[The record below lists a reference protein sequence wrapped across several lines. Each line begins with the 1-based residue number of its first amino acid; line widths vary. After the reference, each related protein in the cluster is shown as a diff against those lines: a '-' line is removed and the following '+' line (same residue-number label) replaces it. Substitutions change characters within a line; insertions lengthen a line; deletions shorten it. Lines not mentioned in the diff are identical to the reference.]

1 MIADM
6 PRSHPVRHAT
16 PAISLLL
23 LAATLL
29 TPGSA
34 LAIDL
39 ASAHTTRL
47 DNGLTLMVLEDHNF
61 PVVSV
66 QMLYMAGARNEE
78 AGRTGLAH
86 FLEHMAF
93 RATENFPD
101 TQVVSAI
108 YAVGGEWHGYT
119 WLDQTTYFETAPAED
134 LDLLLRIEADRMHRL
149 VIPEADVEAERGAV
163 LSELHGY
170 ENDPASVLHDL
181 VLAASFLQHPYR
193 NNTIGWESD
202 VEKIDHHDLV
212 EFYLRHYQPG
222 NAVLAV
228 VGDVSPRDVEKRV
241 RELYGGFPGSAPTP
255 PPRTVEPP
263 QRGERRVTLE
273 GAGERSFF
281 ELAYRAPSTRDP
293 DWPAFLLLQDLLG
306 GGDGVNFA
314 QNEWGSPVRRGAL
327 LDGVTDD
334 LATWFPPQAQ
344 PYVFTITGTIG
355 AEGSPQ
361 DIEQALDERFRV
373 VRQSLVSTQDLK
385 TARERVLMELVFDVE
400 TTEDAA
406 HQLAYFEGLGAL
418 DVLLGLSSSLADVG
432 PDDIRRVARTYLQPW
447 QRTVGWY
454 LAGSPPPDAPIGAE
468 SAAQTTAATGRSGGK
483 PGGSSKRVGEPVLLH
498 LENGIPLIVQPVSL
512 APSIFLRILLP
523 GNSFAVPGDA
533 SIDGPIW
540 RHSSLDFRSHRRDL
554 RRILGEAR
562 AALEGVA
569 APAAGASPDR
579 LEDDP
584 QARLQASFR
593 ELLGVGPVTGDI
605 APLVILLVGD
615 LDPETAYSAVD
626 ELFGDLVGATPLEP
640 VELKSVRSDLSVAM
654 DAAKPQ
660 AGLGYVVT
668 AAPPSHPDNLEWE
681 ALLYILTHG
690 YEGRLGKEA
699 VSRQGLIYY
708 IDSDFHS
715 DGHAAWIALEIG
727 VDPPKLAPMRELLQ
741 RELEGLKKNPPTPA
755 EVEEAKQH
763 LIGRRISAA
772 QSPEEISSALLR
784 EWIGFGRLRTFEE
797 YAKQVSEVS
806 REDVLRIVPDF
817 TSGSIV
823 SVTVREETAHGG
835 TTYAP
840 TPPPDHR

>member
-1 MIADM
+1 MIADELR
-6 PRSHPVRHAT
+6 PHPVRQAI
-16 PAISLLL
+16 PAVSLMLL
-23 LAATLL
+23 TATLL

-34 LAIDL
+34 LGIDL
-39 ASAHTTRL
+39 ASAHTTRF
-47 DNGLTLMVLEDHNF
+47 DNGMTLMVLEDHTF

-66 QMLYMAGARNEE
+66 QVLYMVGARNEE

-93 RATENFPD
+93 RDTMNFPD
-101 TQVVSAI
+101 TEVVSAI
-108 YAVGGEWHGYT
+108 YAIGGEWHGYT
-119 WLDQTTYFETAPAED
+119 WLDQTTYFETAPAEH

-163 LSELHGY
+163 LTELHGY
-170 ENDPASVLHDL
+170 ENDQASVLHDL

-212 EFYLRHYQPG
+212 EFYRRHYRPG

-228 VGDVSPRDVEKRV
+228 VGDVAPGDVENRA
-241 RELYGGFPGSAPTP
+241 RELFGGFPGSAPTP

-281 ELAYRAPSTRDP
+281 ELAYRAPSIRDP

-306 GGDGVNFA
+306 GGEGVNFS
-314 QNEWGSPVRRGAL
+314 QNEWGSPVRRGAI

-344 PYVFTITGTIG
+344 PYVFTVTGTIG
-355 AEGSPQ
+355 SESSPH
-361 DIEQALDERFRV
+361 DIEKALDQRLGS
-373 VRQSLVSTQDLK
+373 VRRSLVTSRELEM
-385 TARERVLMELVFDVE
+385 ARERVLMELVFDVE

-406 HQLAYFEGLGAL
+406 HQLAYFEGMGAFG
-418 DVLLGLSSSLADVG
+418 VLLSLPSSLADVG
-432 PDDIRRVARTYLQPW
+432 PDDSRRVARTYLQPW
-447 QRTVGWY
+447 QRTIGWY
-454 LAGSPPPDAPIGAE
+454 LAGSPPPEPPIGADG
-468 SAAQTTAATGRSGGK
+468 AASKTAATDRSGK
-483 PGGSSKRVGEPVLLH
+483 PKDSPNRAEEPVVLH
-498 LENGIPLIVQPVSL
+498 LENGIPLILQRVGL
-512 APSIFLRILLP
+512 APTIFLRVLLP
-523 GNSFAVPGDA
+523 GNSLPVFSDA
-533 SIDGPIW
+533 SVDAPIW
-540 RHSSLDFRSHRRDL
+540 RHTSLDFRSHGRDL
-554 RRILGEAR
+554 GQTLGEAR
-562 AALEGVA
+562 AALDAVA
-569 APAAGASPDR
+569 APSAWESPDDPA
-579 LEDDP
+579 EDP
-584 QARLQASFR
+584 QVRLQAAFR
-593 ELLGVGPVTGDI
+593 ELIGVRPAAGDV
-605 APLVILLVGD
+605 APLVIVLVGD
-615 LDPETAYSAVD
+615 IDPETAFSAVD
-626 ELFGDLVGATPLEP
+626 ELFGDLDGARPLEP
-640 VELKSVRSDLSVAM
+640 VELKLTRSDLSVTI
-654 DAAKPQ
+654 DVAKPQ

-668 AAPPSHPDNLEWE
+668 APPPRHPDNLAWE

-699 VSRQGLIYY
+699 ISRQGLIYY
-708 IDSDFHS
+708 IGSDFHS
-715 DGHAAWIALEIG
+715 DGHSAWIALEIG
-727 VDPPKLAPMRELLQ
+727 VDPPKLAPLRELLQ
-741 RELEGLKKNPPTPA
+741 SELEGLKQKPPTPA

-784 EWIGFGRLRTFEE
+784 EWIGLGSPRSLEE
-797 YAKQVSEVS
+797 FTTQVSEVS

-823 SVTVREETAHGG
+823 SVTVRGETAHGD

-840 TPPPDHR
+840 TPTPDHR